1 MNSVVD
7 AGVIVGVCVVVVI
20 VGCGV
25 VDCVDGV
32 VVVFVVVVWYCRC
45 RCCGCCYC

>member
-7 AGVIVGVCVVVVI
+7 VDDVLHGVGVCY
-20 VGCGV
+20 V